1 MIFAVSFEIII
12 QRAVGNELCYLIKKT
27 FSDDHYAIWHISH
40 SFPLVKI

>member
-1 MIFAVSFEIII
+1 MEKLETLQYIADD
-12 QRAVGNELCYLIKKT
+12 KKL